1 LVSKIYLASASVRRQ
16 ELLNQLGIC
25 FDVIVP
31 SVSELQRHSEGP
43 MEYVQRL
50 AIEKARDA
58 SRLVAER
65 GLPLRPVLAA
75 DTSIVLDGA
84 VLGKPRDRQE
94 GEAMLRSLSGR
105 THTVLTGV
113 TVLHNGAQQSAIDA
127 SQVTFR
133 HLDAAEIARYWGTGE
148 PIDKAG
154 AYALQGRA
162 AAFVSRIEGSYS
174 GIVGLPLYHVAA
186 MLTKVGIEAA

>member
-1 LVSKIYLASASVRRQ
+1 
-16 ELLNQLGIC
+16 
-25 FDVIVP
+25 
-31 SVSELQRHSEGP
+31 

-50 AIEKARDA
+50 AVEKARDA
-58 SRLVAER
+58 SRLAAER
-65 GLPLRPVLAA
+65 ALPLRPVLAA
-75 DTSIVLDGA
+75 DTSVVLDGT

-105 THTVLTGV
+105 THTVLTSV
-113 TVLHNGAQQSAIDA
+113 TVLHNGTQQSAIDA

-133 HLDAAEIARYWGTGE
+133 RLDAAEIARYWETGE
-148 PIDKAG
+148 PTDKAG

-186 MLTKVGIEAA
+186 MLAKVGIEAA

>member
-1 LVSKIYLASASVRRQ
+1 VSKIYLASASRRRQ
-16 ELLNQLGIC
+16 ELLHQLGIS

-31 SVSELQRHSEGP
+31 AVSELQRQSEDP
-43 MEYVQRL
+43 MQYVQRL
-50 AIEKARDA
+50 AVEKAHDA
-58 SRLVAER
+58 SRLVVER
-65 GLPLRPVLAA
+65 ALPLWPVLGA
-75 DTSIVLDGA
+75 DTSVVLDGA

-105 THTVLTGV
+105 THTVLTAV
-113 TVLHNGAQQSAIDA
+113 TVLHDGAQQSAIDA

-133 HLDAAEIARYWGTGE
+133 RLDAAEIAHYWETGE
-148 PIDKAG
+148 PADKAG

-174 GIVGLPLYHVAA
+174 GVVGLPLYHVAA
-186 MLTKVGIEAA
+186 MLAKVGIKGV

>member
-1 LVSKIYLASASVRRQ
+1 MSKIYLASASARRQ
-16 ELLNQLGIC
+16 ELLHQLGIS
-25 FDVIVP
+25 FDVIAP
-31 SVSELQRHSEGP
+31 CVSELQQPSEGP

-50 AIEKARDA
+50 ALEKARDA

-65 GLPLRPVLAA
+65 ALPLRPVLAA
-75 DTSIVLDGA
+75 DTSVVLDGA
-84 VLGKPRDRQE
+84 VFGKPRNRRE

-105 THTVLTGV
+105 THTVLTAV
-113 TVLHNGAQQSAIDA
+113 TVVHDRAQQSAIDA

-133 HLDAAEIARYWGTGE
+133 RLDAAEIAHYWETGE
-148 PIDKAG
+148 PADKAG

-186 MLTKVGIEAA
+186 MLAKVGIEGA

>member
-1 LVSKIYLASASVRRQ
+1 MSKIYLASASARRQ
-16 ELLNQLGIC
+16 ELLHQLGIS

-31 SVSELQRHSEGP
+31 SVSELQRQGEGP
-43 MEYVQRL
+43 MEYVRRL
-50 AIEKARDA
+50 ALEKARDA
-58 SRLVAER
+58 SHLVAER
-65 GLPLRPVLAA
+65 ALPLRPILAA
-75 DTSIVLDGA
+75 DTSVVLDGA

-94 GEAMLRSLSGR
+94 GETMLRNLSGR
-105 THTVLTGV
+105 THTVLTAV
-113 TVLHNGAQQSAIDA
+113 TVLHDGAQQSAIDE

-133 HLDAAEIARYWGTGE
+133 RLDTAEIAHYWETGE
-148 PIDKAG
+148 SADKAG

-186 MLTKVGIEAA
+186 MLAKVGVEGA